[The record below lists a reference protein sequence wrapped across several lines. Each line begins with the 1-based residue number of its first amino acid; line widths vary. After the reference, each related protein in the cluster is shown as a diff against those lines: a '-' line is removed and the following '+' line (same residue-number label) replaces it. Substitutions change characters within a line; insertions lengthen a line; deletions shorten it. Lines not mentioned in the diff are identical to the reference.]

1 MSGGHF
7 NYDQYRLLYMADDIE
22 DIILNNDNEEK
33 DQWGDG
39 IGRGYS
45 PDVVER
51 LKKGVRILRQAFVYA
66 HRIDWL
72 LSGNDGEERFIR
84 RLNEE
89 LQGQGRVQREGEQR

>member
-7 NYDQYRLLYMADDIE
+7 NYDQYRLLGMADDIE
-22 DIILNNDNEEK
+22 SIILNNDNEEK
-33 DQWGDG
+33 DQWGDR

-51 LKKGVRILRQAFVYA
+51 LKEGVRILRQAYVYA

-72 LSGNDGEERFIR
+72 LSGDDGEEWFIR

-89 LQGQGRVQREGEQR
+89 LQGQGFT